1 MAVKD
6 NTGTE
11 IGIIGLQFD
20 IQEYIKL
27 IPSPVIEEPYSLSFI
42 NLYDKNLNTIWHWGC
57 DDCLQDYTTAEAIIR
72 REFKDAG
79 DQFVQWKEPK
89 QVNLIPIAE

>member
-6 NTGTE
+6 NTGAE

-42 NLYDKNLNTIWHWGC
+42 NLYDKNFELKVKHNFMIAFIFIDTRI
-57 DDCLQDYTTAEAIIR
+57 
-72 REFKDAG
+72 
-79 DQFVQWKEPK
+79 PK
-89 QVNLIPIAE
+89 GKNYSEY